1 MGQELRQRA
10 FQPGLG
16 TPGRPEGLEQIKSHE
31 IWICSLLLLW
41 SVVGCPAP
49 VFILRLYFS
58 CLLALVTSG
67 DEDPWNRASG
77 GLSLSLPLPSSW
89 AGVIKLSASLNGGL
103 DPAPP
108 QHPGSECLAA
118 VDYHSTSDPW
128 NKGYVPWAI

>member
-10 FQPGLG
+10 FQPGLS

-77 GLSLSLPLPSSW
+77 GGWPFSVSPLTLSLGWCHKAFCIPEW
-89 AGVIKLSASLNGGL
+89 GA
-103 DPAPP
+103 
-108 QHPGSECLAA
+108 
-118 VDYHSTSDPW
+118 
-128 NKGYVPWAI
+128 